1 MSYQEDML
9 AWAVHKAEQA
19 GQWPEDAEGITAET
33 EQETRSDGYCDT
45 CYYEYEVTVVRINY
59 RVGKGRVRSLT
70 VDLGSM
76 STSDVIQ
83 DVLEFCDELR
93 AAGK

>member
-1 MSYQEDML
+1 MSYQDDL
-9 AWAVHKAEQA
+9 LLWAVSKAEA
-19 GQWPEDAEGITAET
+19 SGQWTEGAEAIIAET
-33 EQETRSDGYCDT
+33 EQERRYGGYCDT
-45 CYYEYEVTVVRINY
+45 CSYEYEVTTVRINY
-59 RVGKGRVRSLT
+59 RIGKGRVRSLT
-70 VDLGSM
+70 VELGEM